1 MSLLSRRHALSLGL
15 ALATPF
21 ARGAGGPLRFAR
33 YGDWNL
39 DFSYHLLKAALHAT
53 GEPLT
58 LAPSDQRMNQS
69 RAAVELKRP
78 GSGVD
83 VMWTMST
90 PQRERELLPIRIPIY
105 RGLFGWRVLMVRA
118 GEAQRFAQ
126 VRSLDDLKAFRF
138 VQGHDWPDS
147 DILAANGLNVV
158 RGTNFEGLFGMLAKG
173 RGDALPRSVLE
184 VPADMQRYGQ
194 PNGLALEPGLVL
206 RYPAAVYYFVSPERP
221 ELAALIEGGLRRL
234 LAHGESARLLQ
245 QFHGDALALARLPLR
260 RVLHLH
266 NPLLPP
272 RTPLGEAAL
281 WHQA

>member
-1 MSLLSRRHALSLGL
+1 MNPISRRGALWLGL
-15 ALATPF
+15 GAAAPQ
-21 ARGAGGPLRFAR
+21 ARGERGTLHFAH
-33 YGDWNL
+33 YGDWTL
-39 DFSYHLLKAALHAT
+39 DFSYHLLKAALSAA
-53 GEPLT
+53 GDPLT
-58 LAPSDQRMNQS
+58 LVPSAQRMNQS

-90 PQRERELLPIRIPIY
+90 PQREIELLPIRVPIY
-105 RGLFGWRVLMVRA
+105 RGLFGWRVLLVRE
-118 GEAQRFAQ
+118 GEAERFAN
-126 VRSLDDLKAFRF
+126 VRTLDDLKAFRF

-184 VPADMQRYGQ
+184 VPADMQRYGT

-234 LAHGESARLLQ
+234 ITRGESARLLQ
-245 QFHGDALALARLPLR
+245 QFHGDALALAKLPQR
-260 RVLHLH
+260 RVVQLH

-272 RTPLGEAAL
+272 RTPLGDAAL
-281 WHQA
+281 WHR